1 MQNIGKIASAH
12 EIDCHSER
20 RKANWQVRQTTEG
33 IIQPDDRFLS
43 SPRLLQAEQNISLKE
58 SSRQE
63 EKVRKRKI
71 G

>member
-58 SSRQE
+58 SSRQKKKCGN
-63 EKVRKRKI
+63 EK
-71 G
+71 